1 MTPNSFSDRGKFLDE
16 DSARTQLKSFLSQ
29 NNLIIDVGFESTA
42 PMNSAI
48 TNEEEWTRFKS
59 FLVLSKEF
67 SFEGK
72 VLSLDTYKSDNFIRM
87 ARAFK
92 EVHPGVLFIWNDVS
106 GVLDESLWNAL
117 AQIDCFYVYNS
128 THIPSR
134 DLVLNH
140 MSFLNK
146 ADSVESTIKNFQ
158 RAKEAFKK
166 RGWGERLI
174 LDPGFG
180 FSKTFEQNW
189 QLINRFNEVLSHIS
203 RPMVIG
209 LSKKSFLRKALQTES
224 FEESEHL
231 HFHCL
236 VNFMKIQGP
245 HRLYRVHDPRIV
257 ELVHTFAGL

>member
-1 MTPNSFSDRGKFLDE
+1 MTPNSFSDRGKFLNE
-16 DSARTQLKSFLSQ
+16 DSARIQLQNFLAR
-29 NNLIIDVGFESTA
+29 NNLILDVGFESTA

-48 TNEEEWTRFKS
+48 TQVEEWSRFES
-59 FLVLSKEF
+59 FLNLSKDF

-72 VLSLDTYKSDNFIRM
+72 KISFDTYKSDNFIRM

-92 EVHPGVLFIWNDVS
+92 GAHPGVKLIWNDVS

-117 AQIDCFYVYNS
+117 SQIDCLYIYSS

-146 ADSVESTIKNFQ
+146 ADVTEATIKNFQ
-158 RAKEAFKK
+158 RATDAFKK
-166 RGWGERLI
+166 RGWEDRLI
-174 LDPGFG
+174 VDPGFG
-180 FSKTFEQNW
+180 FSKTYEQNW
-189 QLINRFNEVLSHIS
+189 QLIHSFQEVLDHTDC
-203 RPMVIG
+203 PMLIG
-209 LSKKSFLRKALQTES
+209 LSKKSFLRKALGTES

-236 VNFMKIQGP
+236 VGLMKMQGP

-257 ELVHTFAGL
+257 ELAHTFSRL